1 VQEYE
6 IARIDGARLI
16 PLGQVTDALP
26 SLDHTRE
33 VVVMCKSGIR
43 SARVV
48 RLLQNA
54 GFNRVWNLAG
64 GITRWS
70 DDVDPSVAKY

>member
-1 VQEYE
+1 
-6 IARIDGARLI
+6 
-16 PLGQVTDALP
+16 
-26 SLDHTRE
+26 
-33 VVVMCKSGIR
+33 MCKSGIR